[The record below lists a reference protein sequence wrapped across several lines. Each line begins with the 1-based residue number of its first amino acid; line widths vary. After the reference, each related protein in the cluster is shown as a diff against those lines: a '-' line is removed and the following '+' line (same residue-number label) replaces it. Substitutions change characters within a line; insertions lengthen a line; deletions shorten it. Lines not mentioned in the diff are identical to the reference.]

1 MTDGLYYVC
10 AVEYHM
16 TACVFCDSE
25 HPLGDGIQNLT
36 DQKNRAGNGDRS

>member
-16 TACVFCDSE
+16 TACVFAT
-25 HPLGDGIQNLT
+25 QNRHGAT
-36 DQKNRAGNGDRS
+36 AFRT